1 MAGSPI
7 IDGHD
12 RMQILAD
19 LIERAPAYVP
29 EWAVAES
36 TPAYALLAILARDI
50 EIQAA
55 AENGMPDGA
64 RLGFLGTLGNSLLP
78 AQSARTPLVFQLM
91 PNAPLDV
98 NLAGNSQ
105 VAAKLPPPPP
115 SLLGGSQATPPAPI
129 FSTEGTITLTRA
141 KLAALYSVDPNA
153 DTYSDHTAALI
164 TGFTLFDQM
173 HPIPH
178 QLYLG
183 HDSLF
188 AISANAEIELSFDL
202 GPTHTKNAPPPMLID
217 WEYLSADGWLPLR
230 TVSDRT
236 ARLTQD
242 GRITLHLDCGPDAA
256 KGKVNG
262 IESYWLRGTVST
274 RVPRG
279 TIGPLPGGYSIA
291 WSESQSI
298 HDAWAARKPVT
309 ILGTPTT
316 PDGAPNQAVINKV
329 QRSTI
334 TLDKS
339 LFGADLGATVITV
352 GDNAFVGRIAG
363 HVGGVTLVLEG
374 VDPGRTVTI
383 PGPDANTATV
393 IAELNG
399 TAVLDQPLIG
409 ATNKLPHPA
418 LHDAETGNPV
428 GTLVGF
434 DPDFLVPLD
443 SAADFLKGDVVTVDA
458 TTHATITAVTA
469 TSVSF
474 DGPISAATQGNQ
486 LTLANALPVLRPEGA
501 SATGS
506 LPSVDIIRARVGF
519 TKSNLMPD
527 AAATDTS
534 PLDTGNAFYPFGKQ
548 PQKFT
553 TFYIASK
560 EVFQRQGAQVD
571 IVVTLAQIG
580 AVFDDNGQSRPNAM
594 QWTVEYYN
602 GDGWLPLGGAQK
614 LADETH
620 TMTVAGPAKISFIC
634 PSDWADSKVNGQS
647 NKWLRIRI
655 DAGNYGHPLRL
666 TVDNT
671 VSPPLVKSDPATL
684 QPPVV
689 ASLRLQYTYLT
700 NSNLLDHCVSYNDFA
715 YVDHSEDVRWPRR
728 PFQPFTPVNDSQPA
742 VHFGFS
748 GPLPP
753 GLVSLYFAAGD
764 SADGTSGGGPTAS
777 PFLWEYY
784 SARGWIELS
793 VLDQSN
799 GLTGSGLIQ
808 FVGPPDAVALP
819 RLRDTPYWL
828 RARLKPDLPVQTL
841 PATGLWLNAV
851 WAHQG
856 ETVQQDLLGSSNG
869 NPGQTFVFAPQHVPV
884 LPGEVIEVR
893 EWRGRGDDWQTA
905 VAGVPQAD
913 LRFVIDPSDRK
924 TIIEVWVTWHGQP
937 YFYLSGPADRH
948 YVIERASGTLRF
960 PTPPYGMIP
969 PGGASIAAS
978 YATGGGLAGNVPA
991 GTITEL
997 HSAASYV
1004 QSVTN
1009 PFPATGGS
1017 ATELAP
1023 RARDRATQRLRHR
1036 DRAVAPADFEWLA
1049 CEASPEVARARCLP
1063 ITGPDGVG
1071 ERGWVT
1077 LVVIPGSVDPA
1088 PMPTAGLLAQVAA
1101 ELEARVPAAIV
1112 GQIVLAPPTYTPVG
1126 VRADIVPHHADEA
1139 ALVEARLRERLAT
1152 FLHPLTGG
1160 SAGTGWDFGQ
1170 PVYLSQIARL
1180 IEETQGVDFV
1190 PLLQLI
1196 VDDGVTGD
1204 MVAIAPGAL
1213 ITEGD
1218 HQLKLLA
1225 EEA

>member
-1 MAGSPI
+1 MAGPPI
-7 IDGHD
+7 IDGRD
-12 RMQILAD
+12 RTQILAD

-29 EWAVAES
+29 EWAISEGM
-36 TPAYALLAILARDI
+36 PAYALLAILARGI

-55 AENGMPDGA
+55 AENGMPGGA
-64 RLGFLGTLGNSLLP
+64 RLGFLSALGNNLLP

-98 NLAGNSQ
+98 TLTGDSQ
-105 VAAKLPPPPP
+105 VAAKLPPPAP
-115 SLLGGSQATPPAPI
+115 SLLGGSQAPPPAPI
-129 FSTEGTITLTRA
+129 FSTEGAITLTRA
-141 KLAALYSVDPNA
+141 KLAALYSVDPTA
-153 DTYSDHTAALI
+153 DTYSDHTTALI

-173 HPIPH
+173 QPIPH
-178 QLYLG
+178 ELYLG

-202 GPTHTKNAPPPMLID
+202 GATHTKNPPLPMLID

-230 TVSDRT
+230 IVSDGT
-236 ARLTQD
+236 GRLIRD

-262 IESYWLRGTVST
+262 IETYWLRGTVST
-274 RVPRG
+274 RVPSG
-279 TIGPLPGGYSIA
+279 TIDPLPGGYSIA
-291 WSESQSI
+291 WSESKPI
-298 HDAWAARKPVT
+298 HDAWVALTPLT

-316 PDGAPNQAVINKV
+316 PDGAPNEAVITNV

-334 TLDKS
+334 TLGKS
-339 LFGADLGATVITV
+339 LFGAQPGATVVTA
-352 GDNAFVGRIAG
+352 GANTFVGRIAG

-383 PGPDANTATV
+383 PVPGANTAIV

-399 TAVLDQPLIG
+399 TAVLDQPLLG
-409 ATNKLPHPA
+409 ATNKPPFPA
-418 LHDAETGNPV
+418 LNDAETGNPV
-428 GTLVGF
+428 GTLNGF
-434 DPDFLVPLD
+434 NPDFLVPLD
-443 SAADFLKGDVVTVDA
+443 SAADFLKSDVVTVDA
-458 TTHATITAVTA
+458 ATHAAVTAVTA
-469 TSVSF
+469 TSVSL
-474 DGPISAATQGNQ
+474 DGRIGAATQGNQ

-527 AAATDTS
+527 LAATDTS
-534 PLDTGNAFYPFGKQ
+534 PLDTSNAFYPFGKL

-553 TFYIASK
+553 TFYVASK

-571 IVVTLAQIG
+571 IVVTLAQTG
-580 AVFDDNGQSRPNAM
+580 AVFDDSGNAGPNAM
-594 QWTVEYYN
+594 LWTVEYYN
-602 GDGWLPLGGAQK
+602 GDGWLPLGGTQK
-614 LADETH
+614 LTDETH
-620 TMTVAGPAKISFIC
+620 TMTVAGPAKISFLC
-634 PSDWADSKVNGQS
+634 PADWADTKVNGQS

-671 VSPPLVKSDPATL
+671 VNPPLVKSDPATL

-728 PFQPFTPVNDSQPA
+728 PFQPFTPVNDTQPA

-748 GPLPP
+748 ALLPP
-753 GLVSLYFAAGD
+753 GLVSLYFAAGN

-784 SARGWIELS
+784 SARGWVELA
-793 VLDQSN
+793 VLDQSD
-799 GLTGSGLIQ
+799 GFSGSGLIQ
-808 FVGPPDAVALP
+808 FVGPPDAVGLP
-819 RLRDTPYWL
+819 GLRDTPYWL
-828 RARLKPDLPVQTL
+828 RARLKPGLPVQTL

-856 ETVQQDLLGSSNG
+856 ETVLQDLLGSSNG
-869 NPGQTFVFAPQHVPV
+869 NPGQTLVFAPQHVPV
-884 LPGEVIEVR
+884 LPDELIEVR
-893 EWRGRGDDWQTA
+893 EWQGRGDDWQTA

-913 LRFVIDPSDRK
+913 LRFVVDPSDGK
-924 TIIEVWVTWHGQP
+924 TITEVWVTWHGQP
-937 YFYLSGPADRH
+937 YFYLSGPDDRH
-948 YVIERASGTLRF
+948 YVLERASGTLRF

-969 PGGASIAAS
+969 PGGASIVAS
-978 YATGGGLAGNVPA
+978 YATGGGLAGNVPG

-1063 ITGPDGVG
+1063 ITGPDGTG

-1077 LVVIPGSVDPA
+1077 LVVVPGSVDPA
-1088 PMPTAGLLAQVAA
+1088 PMPTAGLLAKVAA

-1112 GQIVLAPPTYTPVG
+1112 GQIVLAPPTYTPVS
-1126 VRADIVPHHADEA
+1126 VRADIVPRHANEA
-1139 ALVEARLRERLAT
+1139 ALVEARLREQLAA

-1160 SAGTGWDFGQ
+1160 SGKTGWDFGE
-1170 PVYLSQIARL
+1170 PIYLSQIATL
-1180 IEETQGVDFV
+1180 VEQTEGVDFV

-1196 VDDGVTGD
+1196 VDDGVAGD
-1204 MVAIAPGAL
+1204 VVAIAPGAL
-1213 ITEGD
+1213 VTEGD
-1218 HQLKLLA
+1218 HQLKLMA

>member
-1 MAGSPI
+1 MSGSPI
-7 IDGHD
+7 IDGRD
-12 RMQILAD
+12 RAQILAD
-19 LIERAPAYVP
+19 LIARAPAYVP
-29 EWAVAES
+29 EWSIAQD
-36 TPAYALLAILARDI
+36 TPAYALLAILARGV

-64 RLGFLGTLGNSLLP
+64 RLGFLSTLGNSLLS

-98 NLAGNSQ
+98 TLAGDSP

-115 SLLGGSQATPPAPI
+115 SLLGSAQATPPAPI

-141 KLAALYSVDPNA
+141 KLTALYSVDPNA
-153 DTYSDHTAALI
+153 DTYADHTTAL
-164 TGFTLFDQM
+164 TSGFTLFDQM
-173 HPIPH
+173 QPVPH
-178 QLYLG
+178 QLCLG

-202 GPTHTKNAPPPMLID
+202 GATHAKNAPPPMLID

-242 GRITLHLDCGPDAA
+242 GRITLHLDCGPDAD

-274 RVPRG
+274 RVPSG
-279 TIGPLPGGYSIA
+279 TIGPLPGGYSIT
-291 WSESQSI
+291 WSESKPI
-298 HDAWAARKPVT
+298 HDAAASLTPLT
-309 ILGTPTT
+309 IAGTPTT
-316 PDGAPNQAVINKV
+316 PDGVPNQAIITKV

-334 TLDKS
+334 TLNKS
-339 LFGADLGATVITV
+339 LFGAQVGASVVTAGANT
-352 GDNAFVGRIAG
+352 FVGRIAG
-363 HVGGVTLVLEG
+363 RVGGVTLVLEG
-374 VDPGRTVTI
+374 IDPGRAITI
-383 PGPDANTATV
+383 PAPGANTAMV
-393 IAELNG
+393 IGELNG
-399 TAVLDQPLIG
+399 TAVLDQPLVG
-409 ATNKLPHPA
+409 AAAKAA
-418 LHDAETGNPV
+418 LNDAETGDPV
-428 GTLVGF
+428 GTLDGF

-443 SAADFLKGDVVTVDA
+443 SAADFLKGDAVTVDA

-469 TSVSF
+469 TSVSL
-474 DGPISAATQGNQ
+474 DGSISAVSQGNQ
-486 LTLANALPVLRPEGA
+486 LTLLNALPVLRPEGA

-519 TKSNLMPD
+519 TKSNLKPD

-534 PLDTGNAFYPFGKQ
+534 PLDTGNAFYPFGRQ

-571 IVVTLAQIG
+571 IVVTLAQTG
-580 AVFDDNGQSRPNAM
+580 ATFNDNDMAVPNAM
-594 QWTVEYYN
+594 LWTVEYYN
-602 GDGWLPLGGAQK
+602 GDGWLPLGGGQK

-620 TMTVAGPAKISFIC
+620 TMTVAGPANISFLC
-634 PSDWADSKVNGQS
+634 PADWADTKVNGQS

-700 NSNLLDHCVSYNDFA
+700 NSDLLDHCVSYNDFA
-715 YVDHSEDVRWPRR
+715 YIDHSEDVRWPRR
-728 PFQPFTPVNDSQPA
+728 PFQPFTPVNDTQPA

-748 GPLPP
+748 ALLPP
-753 GLVSLYFAAGD
+753 GLVSLYFAAGNR
-764 SADGTSGGGPTAS
+764 SDGPSGGAPTSS

-784 SARGWIELS
+784 SPRGWIELA
-793 VLDQSN
+793 VLDESD
-799 GLTGSGLIQ
+799 GFTGSGLIQ
-808 FVGPPDAVALP
+808 FVGPPDAIPLLG
-819 RLRDTPYWL
+819 LRDTPYWL
-828 RARLKPDLPVQTL
+828 RARLKPELPVQTL

-884 LPGEVIEVR
+884 LPGEVVEVR
-893 EWRGRGDDWQTA
+893 EWQGRGEYWQTA
-905 VAGVPQAD
+905 AAGVPQSD
-913 LRFVIDPSDRK
+913 LRFVVDPSDGK
-924 TIIEVWVTWHGQP
+924 TITEVWVTWHWQP
-937 YFYLSGPADRH
+937 YFYLSGPNDRH
-948 YVIERASGTLRF
+948 YVLERASGALQF

-978 YATGGGLAGNVPA
+978 YATGGGLSGNVPA
-991 GTITEL
+991 NTITEL

-1017 ATELAP
+1017 ATELTP

-1036 DRAVAPADFEWLA
+1036 DRALAPADFEWLA
-1049 CEASPEVARARCLP
+1049 REASPEVARARCLP
-1063 ITGPDGVG
+1063 ITGPDGTG
-1071 ERGWVT
+1071 ERGWIT

-1088 PMPTAGLLAQVAA
+1088 PMPTPGLLAEVAA

-1139 ALVEARLRERLAT
+1139 ALVEARLRERLTA

-1170 PVYLSQIARL
+1170 PVYLSQIAAL
-1180 IEETQGVDFV
+1180 VEQTEGVDFV

-1196 VDDGVTGD
+1196 VDDGVAGD
-1204 MVAIAPGAL
+1204 MVAISSGAL
-1213 ITEGD
+1213 VTQGD
-1218 HQLKLLA
+1218 HQLKLMA
-1225 EEA
+1225 EET